1 MHEPDQPSTCDI
13 DVRVRYAEVDQMGVV
28 HHSRYLEYFEM
39 GRTELLR
46 QGGVSY
52 RQWEERGILLV
63 VVRASVSYHAP
74 ARYDDLLVITT
85 TLDRVGG
92 VKIEHGYKLTRK
104 DDGTLVA
111 SGSTTLGCIDRSG
124 KIIPL
129 PPEITGRMKGQRDQ

>member
-1 MHEPDQPSTCDI
+1 MHQPEQPSTCDL

-63 VVRASVSYHAP
+63 VVRAVQVI
-74 ARYDDLLVITT
+74 LVR
-85 TLDRVGG
+85 LDRPV
-92 VKIEHGYKLTRK
+92 VERQTCWRAA
-104 DDGTLVA
+104 A
-111 SGSTTLGCIDRSG
+111 S
-124 KIIPL
+124 
-129 PPEITGRMKGQRDQ
+129 